1 MAVGDVIS
9 AVWTGGAHTF
19 QPAVGVEIIIMYANA
34 NGSGGNWG
42 MTDGVN
48 NAVQH
53 SGSWSTANNF
63 GLTAQLQARIPINN
77 TNYFSAS
84 ASGGYSGIQ
93 IK

>member
-9 AVWTGGAHTF
+9 AIWTGSHTF
-19 QPAVGVEIIIMYANA
+19 QPAVGVEVIIMYVNA
-34 NGSGGNWG
+34 NGGSGNWG
-42 MTDGVN
+42 MTDGTN

-53 SGSWSTANNF
+53 VGSWATSNNY
-63 GLTAQLQARIPINN
+63 GLTGQLQARIPINN

-84 ASGGYSGIQ
+84 NYGGYSGIQ